1 MLLKALTLGRAPR
14 FAVSDWPQFHKTPL
28 NDYWFG
34 ENYTDWEL
42 VCNNLRQQGGRSARG
57 QQLMRPAPLGA
68 DGFGYYNLMD
78 REVRRR
84 QALLAREYGIHGF
97 AIYHYHFGPQ
107 FYEAGYD
114 SSGADMDETVLQLLD
129 AHDGEPNLPF
139 YFVWANQ
146 AFVWR
151 WTQWNSGR
159 IGKLRPGSVQ
169 VMQSYP
175 RSGWRSH
182 YEYLRRFFRHP
193 NYHTVGGKPVFGIFN
208 GNYSGAPMAPPDML
222 EQYRLWAVEDGF
234 PGIHFLQVLHHGDD
248 PSAQWADGF
257 QDFGWQ
263 SVKFVNASNSEHSQ
277 NPFGD
282 INPQL
287 MARSNYQ
294 LGAIVEFDNTARM
307 GKSATTTRHKGPAGF
322 GSMMDYAVAKALEHG
337 RAFGHREEMLL
348 VPAWNEWSEQSVLE
362 PSGEHGVGYLE
373 ELRRVLMRHGQYR
386 YTGEAGAWRQI
397 NASDTSTSVPAQLS
411 ACATPA

>member
-1 MLLKALTLGRAPR
+1 M
-14 FAVSDWPQFHKTPL
+14 
-28 NDYWFG
+28 
-34 ENYTDWEL
+34 
-42 VCNNLRQQGGRSARG
+42 
-57 QQLMRPAPLGA
+57 
-68 DGFGYYNLMD
+68 
-78 REVRRR
+78 
-84 QALLAREYGIHGF
+84 
-97 AIYHYHFGPQ
+97 
-107 FYEAGYD
+107 
-114 SSGADMDETVLQLLD
+114 
-129 AHDGEPNLPF
+129 
-139 YFVWANQ
+139 
-146 AFVWR
+146 
-151 WTQWNSGR
+151 
-159 IGKLRPGSVQ
+159 
-169 VMQSYP
+169 
-175 RSGWRSH
+175 
-182 YEYLRRFFRHP
+182 
-193 NYHTVGGKPVFGIFN
+193 
-208 GNYSGAPMAPPDML
+208 
-222 EQYRLWAVEDGF
+222 
-234 PGIHFLQVLHHGDD
+234 LHHGDD

-322 GSMMDYAVAKALEHG
+322 GSMMDYAVGKALEHG